1 MRRQIIFIGLIT
13 LFLASCSTDVDLY
26 NDYKNIPVVYGLIDA
41 KADTNYIKIT
51 KAFCGDNEHPID
63 ANVIA
68 LIYDSSNYP
77 GKLDAFIEELKS
89 SSNQHF
95 QPTGRRLLLDTVTIH
110 DKKPGH
116 FYSPH
121 QKLYYTTERFNT
133 NETGVK
139 YRYRL
144 NVVKPEGDTA
154 IAETGIVSGNTR
166 VLTSKVDFQS
176 KPSSKTA
183 TLVFSSTEEAML
195 YEISMQ
201 FNYWEIHPGQ
211 PITRKEVSWTYGTK
225 RLSEYEPVEGSD
237 GYYRL
242 YYGVNTLF
250 NALDLAIGN
259 DTIWDENHPN
269 VIRYL
274 GDFVIYISAA
284 GEDFN
289 NYYQFTQAMQSGL
302 SLSTEYSNV
311 KGGCGLFSSRI
322 FVRNIAALSS
332 GTKYDLFRK
341 PWGFQEN

>member
-1 MRRQIIFIGLIT
+1 M
-13 LFLASCSTDVDLY
+13 FLASCSTDVELY
-26 NDYKNIPVVYGLIDA
+26 NDYKDIPVVYGLLDA

-51 KAFCGDNEHPID
+51 KAFCGDDEHPIN

-89 SSNQHF
+89 SSEQHF

-110 DKKPGH
+110 NKKPGH

-133 NETGVK
+133 NEGDTK

-144 NVVKPEGDTA
+144 HIVKPEGDTA
-154 IAETGIVSGNTR
+154 TAETGIVGGDI
-166 VLTSKVDFQS
+166 KVMTAKVNFQS
-176 KPSSKTA
+176 DPSHAMSR
-183 TLVFSSTEEAML
+183 LVFSSTEEAML
-195 YEISMQ
+195 YEVAMH
-201 FNYWEIHPGQ
+201 FYYWEGHPGQ
-211 PITRKEVSWTYGTK
+211 PMTRKEVSWSYGTK

-237 GYYRL
+237 NYYRL

-250 NALDLAIGN
+250 DFLETAIGN
-259 DTIWDENHPN
+259 DTVWDANHPN
-269 VIRYL
+269 VIRYID
-274 GDFVIYISAA
+274 DFIIYISAA
-284 GEDFN
+284 GEDFD
-289 NYYQFTQAMQSGL
+289 NYYQFTQAMQNGL

-311 KGGCGLFSSRI
+311 DGGCGLLSSRI
-322 FVRNIAALSS
+322 LVSGKAILSS
-332 GTKYDLFRK
+332 GAKYDLLRK